1 MSFDQS
7 LTSIPYK
14 LVWWYCG
21 IRRKGM
27 RTLSSRSY
35 YRPSILTLENNWNT
49 CPIPTDLLSNE
60 RSIVERIPFTWRA
73 QGKNSEDSF
82 YQTCHVHQSKTPS
95 QQISLSTRSYL
106 HNFLRSTG
114 SKTTTTLEWVSSGH
128 AKHCGTQTN
137 VGVRVTLQR
146 TYPINIVVL
155 FLRVFSV
162 HVTHVTFII
171 PGFYTV
177 SL

>member
-60 RSIVERIPFTWRA
+60 RSIVERFPLPGELKVKIRKIPSIR
-73 QGKNSEDSF
+73 
-82 YQTCHVHQSKTPS
+82 HVMFIKVRRHHNRFPS
-95 QQISLSTRSYL
+95 RQEVIYTTFCVQQEVKPLQHLNESALVTRSIVGHKQMSASVL
-106 HNFLRSTG
+106 HF
-114 SKTTTTLEWVSSGH
+114 SGL
-128 AKHCGTQTN
+128 TQ
-137 VGVRVTLQR
+137 L
-146 TYPINIVVL
+146 IL
-155 FLRVFSV
+155 
-162 HVTHVTFII
+162 
-171 PGFYTV
+171 
-177 SL
+177 